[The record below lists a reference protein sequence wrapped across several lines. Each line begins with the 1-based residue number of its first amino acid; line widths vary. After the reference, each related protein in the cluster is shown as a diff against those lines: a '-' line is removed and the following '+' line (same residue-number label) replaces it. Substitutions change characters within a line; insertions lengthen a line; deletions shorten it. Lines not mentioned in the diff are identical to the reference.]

1 MNTILHTIV
10 EQIKNISILLNPII
24 PISTQKVLNSIHI
37 SEKEISI
44 TNILKDN
51 TLNCDLELKSL
62 NILFKKIEN
71 DN

>member
-24 PISTQKVLNSIHI
+24 PISTQKVLNTIHM

-51 TLNCDLELKSL
+51 SLNCDLELKSL